1 MPMNDPDPSISQ
13 LSAKINDVILGIKW
27 MFSLVILF
35 SSIPNFCTSLPIG
48 IFAELFR
55 YSLPGKPLPLLT
67 LAVIHYSTFLL
78 ILTLVWPVIGI
89 LNIFYSRRAS
99 VWMVSSS
106 VIICL
111 IGLQIFFT
119 WVACFL
125 PFLPIVN
132 GMSDTM
138 VK

>member
-1 MPMNDPDPSISQ
+1 MSNPDPSISQ
-13 LSAKINDVILGIKW
+13 LSAKIDDVILGIKW
-27 MFSLVILF
+27 MFSLVIVS

-55 YSLPGKPLPLLT
+55 DALPGKPLPLLT
-67 LAVIHYSTFLL
+67 LAVIHSSTFLL
-78 ILTLVWPVIGI
+78 ILTLVWPVIGVLSI
-89 LNIFYSRRAS
+89 LYSKRVS
-99 VWMVSSS
+99 VWMISSF

-132 GMSDTM
+132 GMSDIQR
-138 VK
+138 